1 MHRIRRT
8 GAFRLS
14 CSTSAAIPTKWNLQ
28 GWIRRSRERANRQQ
42 RVRTRNRKP
51 RVRKRR
57 SKKKRLAI
65 EASPED
71 CFRDA
76 NVTSCFLSGYAYATT
91 RCNSVS
97 RDCTAELA
105 LREWELSGQQH
116 TRTYLPGLP
125 AAVTP

>member
-1 MHRIRRT
+1 MQRIRRT
-8 GAFRLS
+8 GAFPSS
-14 CSTSAAIPTKWNLQ
+14 CSTTATQTKRNLHR
-28 GWIRRSRERANRQQ
+28 GIRKNRERGNRQRQ
-42 RVRTRNRKP
+42 ARRRIRKTRVRTT
-51 RVRKRR
+51 R
-57 SKKKRLAI
+57 SKKKRLAL
-65 EASPED
+65 EVSPED

-105 LREWELSGQQH
+105 PREWELSGQQH